1 VKKSLQSMQQ
11 CDICNVKQ
19 VEIKYIF
26 LFCVVMYGDGKH
38 TYTRNV
44 GSYNDDD
51 LRMFWFQALF
61 TKKTVTH
68 YVETSRVRPAV
79 RL

>member
-1 VKKSLQSMQQ
+1 MQQ

-26 LFCVVMYGDGKH
+26 LFCVVMYGGGKH

-44 GSYNDDD
+44 GSCNDDN
-51 LRMFWFQALF
+51 LPKCWFQALF
-61 TKKTVTH
+61 TKKTTTQYVDAPSGCPSVT
-68 YVETSRVRPAV
+68 
-79 RL
+79 